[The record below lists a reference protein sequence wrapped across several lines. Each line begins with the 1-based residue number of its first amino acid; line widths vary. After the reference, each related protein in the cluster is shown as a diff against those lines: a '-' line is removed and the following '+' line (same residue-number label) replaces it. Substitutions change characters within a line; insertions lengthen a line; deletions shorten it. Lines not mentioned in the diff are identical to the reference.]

1 MAEGKKKLSCEA
13 ETMGLE
19 DGFDVLDMLVGCLS
33 QSEEWRRIQMRD
45 ALIQK
50 AEDTLYQQLEQIKS
64 ISSEDCALDLESAI
78 STYTNTRD
86 DAAILFGLRMAVRMF
101 HAFGRPLE
109 MSRHLLAQ
117 DEKKKVGVCYGG
129 TI

>member
-1 MAEGKKKLSCEA
+1 MAEGKKPCEA
-13 ETMGLE
+13 ETMRLE

-45 ALIQK
+45 TLILK

-64 ISSEDCALDLESAI
+64 ISSEDCAMDLESAI
-78 STYTNTRD
+78 STYTSTHD
-86 DAAILFGLRMAVRMF
+86 DAAILFGLRSAVRLF
-101 HAFGRPLE
+101 YAFGRPLE
-109 MSRHLLAQ
+109 MSRHLLVQ
-117 DEKKKVGVCYGG
+117 DEEKNVGVGYRG